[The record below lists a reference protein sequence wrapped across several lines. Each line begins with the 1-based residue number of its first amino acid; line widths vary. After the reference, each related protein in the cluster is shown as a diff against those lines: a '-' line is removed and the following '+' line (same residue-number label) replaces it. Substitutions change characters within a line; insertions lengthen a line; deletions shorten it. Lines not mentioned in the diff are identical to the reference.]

1 MDIKKINELDFEEEV
16 LDYSGIAV
24 VKFYG
29 TWCGPCKMIKAIISE
44 MPDMDGLKMTEV
56 DVDKSL
62 TLAKQFGVMS
72 VPTLIVFKDG
82 AEVDKIVGFRNKNQL
97 TEIFNNY
104 LSSGK

>member
-1 MDIKKINELDFEEEV
+1 MDIKKINELNFDEEV
-16 LDYSGIAV
+16 LDYSGIVV

-29 TWCGPCKMIKAIISE
+29 TWCGPCKMIKAIINE
-44 MPDMDGLKMTEV
+44 MPDINGLKMTEV
-56 DVDKSL
+56 DVDKSI

-72 VPTLIVFKDG
+72 VPTLVVFKDG

-97 TEIFNNY
+97 EEIFNNY

>member
-1 MDIKKINELDFEEEV
+1 MDIKKINELDFDEEI

-29 TWCGPCKMIKAIISE
+29 TWCGPCKMIKSIISD
-44 MPDMDGLKMTEV
+44 MPDMEGLKMTEV

-72 VPTLIVFKDG
+72 VPTLIIFKDG
-82 AEVDKIVGFRNKNQL
+82 AEVDKIVGFRNQSQL
-97 TEIFNNY
+97 LEIFDRY